1 MKYIESIC
9 DYLKIKDS
17 STRKKVRDMIDPL
30 RSFAYVPSVGGYHSV
45 GADEQPDDVNE
56 FNFFSP
62 RGMFH
67 DAKYNDVFPAEDL
80 VNDCLCEAV
89 RQSLNSD
96 DDIPMTDRLVSLMS
110 NSRFE
115 YVQTDDETKYLIHV
129 ISGENSYLRAK
140 KSNILTEFE
149 FGNCFSDDEWKT
161 EFTKKEI
168 EDLKQN
174 SDLDGINWNG
184 VGLELYEKVIIN

>member
-9 DYLKIKDS
+9 DYLNIKDS
-17 STRKKVRDMIDPL
+17 STRRKVRDMIEPL
-30 RSFAYVPSVGGYHSV
+30 RSFAYVPSVGGYHAVSP
-45 GADEQPDDVNE
+45 DEQPENVNE

-67 DAKYNDVFPAEDL
+67 DAKYNDVFPAVDL
-80 VNDCLCEAV
+80 VSDCLCEAV
-89 RQSLNSD
+89 KQALNSD
-96 DDIPMTDRLVSLMS
+96 EKVPLINRLVSLMS

-168 EDLKQN
+168 EDLKRN
-174 SDLDGINWNG
+174 SDLDGIDWNG
-184 VGLELYEKVIIN
+184 VELELYEKVITE